1 MAHECKQI
9 AEEDTMVGLFVIH
22 FVLAVLFFVAKK
34 ENAFPLFLVE
44 IQKKEVSIMID
55 TKNFQP
61 LNVEETGNKKHGGR
75 KGVLSL
81 ICSKNGNRL
90 MISKELAETLGLTD
104 TVKIGFIGENLVLGK
119 HLPGDSNEFSL
130 KKQGKKLIVYSAEV
144 VHTVAEKQQL
154 EFTNKVAFTWYKLTI
169 DEYDGVAVALFNPE
183 VHDDEE

>member
-1 MAHECKQI
+1 
-9 AEEDTMVGLFVIH
+9 
-22 FVLAVLFFVAKK
+22 
-34 ENAFPLFLVE
+34 
-44 IQKKEVSIMID
+44 MID

-75 KGVLSL
+75 KGVLTM
-81 ICSKNGNRL
+81 ICSKNGKRL

-104 TVKIGFIGENLVLGK
+104 TVKIGFISNKLVLGK

-130 KKQGKKLIVYSAEV
+130 KKQGKKLVVYSAEV

-154 EFTNKVAFTWYKLTI
+154 DFTDKVAFTWYKPTI
-169 DEYDGVAVALFNPE
+169 DECDGVAVALFNPE

>member
-1 MAHECKQI
+1 M
-9 AEEDTMVGLFVIH
+9 L
-22 FVLAVLFFVAKK
+22 
-34 ENAFPLFLVE
+34 
-44 IQKKEVSIMID
+44 D

-61 LNVEETGNKKHGGR
+61 LNVEKNGNKKHGGR
-75 KGVLSL
+75 KGVLTM
-81 ICSKNGNRL
+81 ICSKNGKRL

-104 TVKIGFIGENLVLGK
+104 TVKIGFISNKLVLGK

-130 KKQGKKLIVYSAEV
+130 KKQGKKLVVYSAEV

-154 EFTNKVAFTWYKLTI
+154 DFTDKVAFTWYKLTI